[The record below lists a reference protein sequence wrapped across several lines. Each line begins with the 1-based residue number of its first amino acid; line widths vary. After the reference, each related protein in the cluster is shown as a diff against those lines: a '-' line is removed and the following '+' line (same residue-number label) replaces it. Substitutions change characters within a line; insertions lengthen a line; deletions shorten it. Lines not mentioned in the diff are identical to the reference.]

1 MKNVQNDRMSS
12 VCMATNSI
20 NSFPHTHGRRYISP
34 VKNGAISIDLICS
47 LEKKTLGYSSTVC
60 KQMHHIIQNRF
71 TY

>member
-47 LEKKTLGYSSTVC
+47 LEKNIRL
-60 KQMHHIIQNRF
+60 
-71 TY
+71 